1 MIYTDIENIKDK
13 KLYAEAHRQGVK
25 SLFLRRLTDADG
37 DWIGTLFTEFF
48 EPVTDPAILAN
59 IKGEMERKAMLIQD
73 ILPEYKPL
81 MPAEQTNV

>member
-1 MIYTDIENIKDK
+1 MTD
-13 KLYAEAHRQGVK
+13 
-25 SLFLRRLTDADG
+25 T
-37 DWIGTLFTEFF
+37 
-48 EPVTDPAILAN
+48 AILAN